1 MEKGLYETLLI
12 IHLDFKLKQ
21 EIENVL
27 NDFFSEINN
36 TWCNKKEIKQFT
48 INYIFNTH
56 SFDLIKQ
63 LYINRI

>member
-1 MEKGLYETLLI
+1 MKKFELS
-12 IHLDFKLKQ
+12 D
-21 EIENVL
+21 
-27 NDFFSEINN
+27 
-36 TWCNKKEIKQFT
+36 NKKEIKQFT